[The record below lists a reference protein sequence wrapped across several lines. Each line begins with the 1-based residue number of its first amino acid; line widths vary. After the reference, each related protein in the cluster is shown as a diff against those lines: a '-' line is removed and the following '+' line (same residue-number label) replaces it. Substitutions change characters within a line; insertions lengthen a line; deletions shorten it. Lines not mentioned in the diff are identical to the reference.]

1 MAGNLYSYIVMDFMI
16 MMDRND
22 EKARLDLISVSEVG
36 TATKVGREFSGD
48 PREHRNEINLYLI
61 SRNVG
66 RNDHTLLSDSA
77 QCLVCSTFDPCCL
90 IHHCPL
96 ANGRLS
102 NSKIE
107 SYSLTFNHQSIVKVP
122 NWVYPIPPF
131 LLKL

>member
-66 RNDHTLLSDSA
+66 R
-77 QCLVCSTFDPCCL
+77 
-90 IHHCPL
+90 
-96 ANGRLS
+96 RLGFCWKQFIS
-102 NSKIE
+102 NCEIKAGQNSGSFSRLPENKRQI
-107 SYSLTFNHQSIVKVP
+107 S
-122 NWVYPIPPF
+122 W
-131 LLKL
+131 

>member
-22 EKARLDLISVSEVG
+22 EKARHDLISVSEVR

-66 RNDHTLLSDSA
+66 RNDHNLLSDSA
-77 QCLVCSTFDPCCL
+77 QCLLCFSPTLL
-90 IHHCPL
+90 IHPS
-96 ANGRLS
+96 LS
-102 NSKIE
+102 S
-107 SYSLTFNHQSIVKVP
+107 S
-122 NWVYPIPPF
+122 
-131 LLKL
+131 